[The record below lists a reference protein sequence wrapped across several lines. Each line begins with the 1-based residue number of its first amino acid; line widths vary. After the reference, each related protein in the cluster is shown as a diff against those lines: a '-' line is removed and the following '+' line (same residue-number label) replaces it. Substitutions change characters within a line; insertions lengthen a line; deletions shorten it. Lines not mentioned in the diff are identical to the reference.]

1 MSQALGLGEKLKSLR
16 QACGLSQRALAQ
28 LAGLTHGN
36 LSHIEQGKISPSVL
50 TLEKILT
57 ALQIPI
63 ASFFAM
69 QEPVCVVP
77 AAQWAVTTD
86 AGVHWVS
93 MEVVAAQAP
102 TYLVVHSLQ
111 PGAAQS
117 RDFLRHR
124 GVIAGCVMSGRIEL
138 RLDDTPHQLVA
149 GDGFYFSHLRSFRLI
164 NNDAQSATWI
174 GVSLMPASEGTEP
187 KLRD

>member
-1 MSQALGLGEKLKSLR
+1 MNQALGLGEKLKSLR
-16 QACGLSQRALAQ
+16 QAHGLSQRALAQ

-57 ALQIPI
+57 ALQIPL

-69 QEPVCVVP
+69 EEPVCVVP
-77 AAQWAVTTD
+77 AAKWAVATD
-86 AGVHWVS
+86 IGVHWVS
-93 MEVVAAQAP
+93 MEVVAAQTP
-102 TYLVVHSLQ
+102 TYLVVHNLQ

-138 RLDDTPHQLVA
+138 LLDDKPHQLMP

-164 NNDAQSATWI
+164 NREAQSATWI
-174 GVSLMPASEGTEP
+174 GVSLMPALEGA
-187 KLRD
+187 